1 VSENAQ
7 NTPLYPTA
15 GERADA
21 ALHFEVQQF
30 YIDEAEVL
38 DESRFSEW
46 FDMLADDLDYWMP
59 RQTNRTRRQQALSVH
74 ARGEVC
80 FYDETKSSLEWRIR
94 RFDSGAAWSEDPPSR
109 TRHFVTN
116 VAVRHVVV
124 DDSSGFTTDDLVV
137 RSNLLVYRSRL
148 EREENLYSGKR
159 TDVLRRTAGGLKV
172 ARRTVVLDIHTLQAK
187 NLSTFF

>member
-1 VSENAQ
+1 M
-7 NTPLYPTA
+7 
-15 GERADA
+15 
-21 ALHFEVQQF
+21 QQF

-38 DESRFSEW
+38 DESAPEW
-46 FDMLADDLDYWMP
+46 FEYSPTISTTGCLDKP
-59 RQTNRTRRQQALSVH
+59 TVRAVSRRSVH

-124 DDSSGFTTDDLVV
+124 DDPSGFTTDDLVV
-137 RSNLLVYRSRL
+137 LVQPARL
-148 EREENLYSGKR
+148 SQ
-159 TDVLRRTAGGLKV
+159 
-172 ARRTVVLDIHTLQAK
+172 QA
-187 NLSTFF
+187 